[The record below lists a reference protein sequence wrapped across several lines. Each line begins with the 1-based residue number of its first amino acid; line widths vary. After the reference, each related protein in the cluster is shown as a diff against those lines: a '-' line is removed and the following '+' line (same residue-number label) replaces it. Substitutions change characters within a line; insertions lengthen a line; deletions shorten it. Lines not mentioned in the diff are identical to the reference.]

1 VGAGLLV
8 GALFAA
14 FGGAC
19 VVVAAAAVA
28 VIVAVAEPV
37 LDPVLDPPHAV
48 TAMPTTAIPIVANAH
63 FRTVAITSCLLFVS
77 DLVTEEA
84 SAGAPGVA
92 SEDLPVA
99 PQSPLRS
106 GHAGGPRR

>member
-1 VGAGLLV
+1 VGADAGGAVGAELLV

-14 FGGAC
+14 FGEAC
-19 VVVAAAAVA
+19 VVAAAAAVA
-28 VIVAVAEPV
+28 VTVVVAEPL

-77 DLVTEEA
+77 DW
-84 SAGAPGVA
+84 
-92 SEDLPVA
+92 
-99 PQSPLRS
+99 
-106 GHAGGPRR
+106 